1 VIEFRPSAEA
11 QRMIEEL
18 IEREKSAALSPEDKQ
33 ELDHF
38 LELEHILRMARAK
51 ARQIRSQRPAASA
64 FGAST
69 A

>member
-1 VIEFRPSAEA
+1 MIEFRPSAEA
-11 QRMIEEL
+11 QRMI
-18 IEREKSAALSPEDKQ
+18 APEDKQ
-33 ELDHF
+33 ELDYF

-51 ARQIRSQRPAASA
+51 ARQIWSQRPAASA